1 MISLRSPRRRVCFVR
16 RPRHAGCNLE
26 EGSDARVNRAHTKL
40 GFLFLALNMRVK

>member
-26 EGSDARVNRAHTKL
+26 EGSDARVNRAHKKL